1 MIGLFLN
8 LLDTQSEKDK
18 FTALYEKYKNLLY
31 YIAFS
36 KVHNN
41 EVAEECVQETFFYVA
56 KHFDKIGEIDSG
68 KTKGYLAAVVTGFA
82 IDYYNKEN
90 KVDISSSDDDKS
102 DDLSYFENFDALE
115 LTHAFDSVLNEEEKI
130 YIYLKYIYGYK
141 SLEIAKMYG
150 ISDALVR
157 KKLERAKNKLKKY
170 YKEENYD

>member
-56 KHFDKIGEIDSG
+56 KHFDKIGKVDSS

-82 IDYYNKEN
+82 IDYYNKEYN
-90 KVDISSSDDDKS
+90 GIIINTTVVPERIAEE
-102 DDLSYFENFDALE
+102 YFQ
-115 LTHAFDSVLNEEEKI
+115 
-130 YIYLKYIYGYK
+130 YILLI
-141 SLEIAKMYG
+141 
-150 ISDALVR
+150 
-157 KKLERAKNKLKKY
+157 
-170 YKEENYD
+170 

>member
-1 MIGLFLN
+1 MMAMELKVPVIALAQLSRSVEARENKRPIMSALRESGSIELDADIVAFLYR
-8 LLDTQSEKDK
+8 D
-18 FTALYEKYKNLLY
+18 
-31 YIAFS
+31 
-36 KVHNN
+36 
-41 EVAEECVQETFFYVA
+41 
-56 KHFDKIGEIDSG
+56 
-68 KTKGYLAAVVTGFA
+68 
-82 IDYYNKEN
+82 DYYNKEN

>member
-1 MIGLFLN
+1 M
-8 LLDTQSEKDK
+8 LDTQSERDK

-56 KHFDKIGEIDSG
+56 KHFDKIGEVDSS

-170 YKEENYD
+170 YEEENYD